1 MFDQISLSPQLKGS
15 MFPSN
20 KDGIYELPHKLPKD
34 VRVRIL
40 ENSEKSK
47 FRISSSYSL
56 VLSLPFY
63 NGNFVY
69 TSKTILKNRN

>member
-47 FRISSSYSL
+47 FKIS
-56 VLSLPFY
+56 LS
-63 NGNFVY
+63 
-69 TSKTILKNRN
+69 